1 MDSYRLIINNYDE
14 SSVTAMETSEGTIGY
29 TVVTSPKGPANGK
42 PVLVTS
48 VSQLY
53 NTFGEPSRDYP
64 ELYEAATFIGNG
76 HSLYVCSA
84 GAKEVE
90 GGDAEDKSNYVIVAS
105 EGNFLSE
112 NQLTYKNDVLN
123 FIEEGDS
130 DAVSNTLSGLI
141 PEDGVEVRAGNYG
154 AAYRGTVGEGPSSQK
169 VIYFKINTLTAEKY
183 VTTADSEVDGVTH
196 NLVGPG
202 LPKIGTTESPKKFH
216 LSGLSSNT
224 ISTTDV
230 DLYVDGT
237 NVTEDISGSKVIGK
251 VGYIKIGDGS
261 SKVTTNQPL
270 ADDLVGSDYAQVIYI
285 LGGDDSG
292 DTTLK
297 TSGIST
303 LYESNSNRQN
313 LVLEDVISI
322 MKSHVKAIIF
332 PKAGNTDPL
341 KITFAAKE
349 STGDEIERER
359 DAEVRNTLIMSVG
372 GTTIQGTL
380 GGSASNCFNTE
391 SNSSYAQDFIA
402 VYEIGSFENSD
413 LLESDVE
420 IDESNIEGTIT
431 IPAGTKAVASKTTIE
446 EAWANAS
453 DSEFDDVAIFFDS
466 RKHGTLPDGSSAE
479 DLSGGFA
486 GLKASRPLCNFI
498 YNYTVAKTGGK
509 LEDAEA
515 RVIGNNFYTISN
527 FKKVSFTPSDGSKAT
542 SFYSPMTGAYA
553 SMIATIIDD
562 AHGGI
567 APMFLNSSGMGGQLS
582 FPVGNR
588 GNARM
593 AYNYSSDDQKALE
606 KKNYNPVIYDNTYG
620 TMVVAQRTNA
630 SGVLTDWSYIGHVC
644 SFLTLQREI
653 RTNVMI
659 PQLGKANNDYY
670 RSLRAEQVSQLLRY
684 RLEGSNAIWNAA
696 TVDTSTNTGVND
708 TQAQKA
714 KKFIINVRVKPEPY
728 SEYVILNFTNYN
740 DSSTS
745 EATVV

>member
-90 GGDAEDKSNYVIVAS
+90 DGDTKDKSNYVIVAS

-112 NQLTYKNDVLN
+112 NQLTYENDVLN

-130 DAVSNTLSGLI
+130 DAVSDTLSRLI
-141 PEDGVEVRAGNYG
+141 PEDGVEVRTGNYG
-154 AAYRGTVGEGPSSQK
+154 AAYRGTVGEGSSSQK
-169 VIYFKINTLTAEKY
+169 VIYFKINTLTAKEY
-183 VTTADSEVDGVTH
+183 VVATTSETGESTSSIKE
-196 NLVGPG
+196 
-202 LPKIGTTESPKKFH
+202 LPSIGSANTPRKFH
-216 LSGLSSNT
+216 LSGLSVTT
-224 ISTTDV
+224 IGETDV

-237 NVTEDISGSKVIGK
+237 DVYENKGSKTSVGKIGYIKIEDGGSKVINARP
-251 VGYIKIGDGS
+251 IID
-261 SKVTTNQPL
+261 NL
-270 ADDLVGSDYAQVIYI
+270 MESDYAQVIY
-285 LGGDDSG
+285 LVGGSASG
-292 DTTLK
+292 EDTLK
-297 TSGIST
+297 ESGINS

-313 LVLEDVISI
+313 LLLEDVISI
-322 MKSHVKAIIF
+322 AKPHVKAIVF

-341 KITFAAKE
+341 KITFTAKE

-431 IPAGTKAVASKTTIE
+431 IPAGTKAVASKITIE

-479 DLSGGFA
+479 DLSGGFS
-486 GLKASRPLCNFI
+486 GLKTSRPLCNFV

-515 RVIGNNFYTISN
+515 RTIGNNFYTISN

-567 APMFLNSSGMGGQLS
+567 APMFLNSNGMGGQLS

-728 SEYVILNFTNYN
+728 SEYVVLNFTNYN